1 MNRRGVVEVMVI
13 IYIAVA
19 FIVGIFAYKPAVTL
33 LGGAAKKTSQSV
45 IKKEEKF
52 PVMYYTDEK
61 GNKYI
66 AYAYKTESSNI
77 NISETPKQTL
87 WQKILNLGFWGILL
101 VVLGCLFPPVGAIL
115 MFLWRKITGALHT
128 QIDTITQQH
137 EELSEESKKIVLSI
151 DEGLAVMDAAI
162 EGAKSNPELF
172 ALLVTLKK
180 EFLSALSRKQD
191 ATTKLLVSQLKND

>member
-19 FIVGIFAYKPAVTL
+19 FIIGIFAYKPAVAL
-33 LGGAAKKTSQSV
+33 LGGTAKKTSQSV
-45 IKKEEKF
+45 IKKEEKL

-77 NISETPKQTL
+77 NISETPKQTI

-115 MFLWRKITGALHT
+115 MFLWKKITGALHT
-128 QIDTITQQH
+128 QIDTLVVRQ
-137 EELSEESKKIVLSI
+137 EELSEDAKKIVQSV
-151 DEGLAVMDAAI
+151 DEGLAVFDMAIAA
-162 EGAKSNPELF
+162 AKDIPDRYTIM
-172 ALLVTLKK
+172 VTLKK
-180 EFLSALSRKQD
+180 DFLSAMSRRQD
-191 ATTKLLVSQLKND
+191 ATTKLLVATLKND